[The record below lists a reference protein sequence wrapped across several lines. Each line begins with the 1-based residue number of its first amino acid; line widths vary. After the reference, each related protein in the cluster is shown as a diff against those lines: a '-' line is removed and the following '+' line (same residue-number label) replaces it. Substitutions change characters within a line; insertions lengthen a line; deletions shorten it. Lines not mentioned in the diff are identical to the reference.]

1 MILGYPVGDLVLLVG
16 ISLLICITVCS
27 LAMEAA
33 VLFTPA
39 FLFVFSPASWPGSR
53 HSG

>member
-1 MILGYPVGDLVLLVG
+1 MLFGYPFGDFVLLVG
-16 ISLLICITVCS
+16 ISLLICITVCT

-39 FLFVFSPASWPGSR
+39 FLFVFPRIVTGSR
-53 HSG
+53 RSP

>member
-1 MILGYPVGDLVLLVG
+1 MVLGFEFVDFLIIVIVALA
-16 ISLLICITVCS
+16 ICITVCT

-39 FLFVFSPASWPGSR
+39 FTL
-53 HSG
+53 